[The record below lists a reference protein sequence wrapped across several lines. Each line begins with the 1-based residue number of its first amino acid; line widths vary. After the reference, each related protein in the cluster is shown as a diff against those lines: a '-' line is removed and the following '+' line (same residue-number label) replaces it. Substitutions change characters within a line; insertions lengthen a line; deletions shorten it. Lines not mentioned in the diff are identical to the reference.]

1 MIFLKKFLKFTY
13 GQYRSKIENLFNI
26 KRKLNTIRLNIIY
39 MNVKNKISFTCD
51 NLMVDRIINRQKAK
65 GYIPKDYR
73 TVMILNC
80 ENELI
85 NYKDYHEALSK
96 DGIFIV
102 LAYLI
107 FPTFET
113 AKEIKFEPNFEDDFY
128 HNFLITTRKT
138 RYIYLVPESRCPY
151 HYVSPDFFGIKVQI
165 IDDKYQVTFGGLFHD
180 EYPTE
185 FNGSVNIET
194 IVEDYEDEIQK
205 SMKYPE
211 KTIFIPFKDNDDK
224 LDKYSA
230 NNLINSKLLDFM
242 REELIF
248 KN

>member
-1 MIFLKKFLKFTY
+1 
-13 GQYRSKIENLFNI
+13 
-26 KRKLNTIRLNIIY
+26 

-65 GYIPKDYR
+65 GYIPEDYR

-165 IDDKYQVTFGGLFHD
+165 IDDLAAYFMM
-180 EYPTE
+180 
-185 FNGSVNIET
+185 NI
-194 IVEDYEDEIQK
+194 QPN
-205 SMKYPE
+205 SMALSILKQ
-211 KTIFIPFKDNDDK
+211 
-224 LDKYSA
+224 
-230 NNLINSKLLDFM
+230 LLKITRM
-242 REELIF
+242 KF
-248 KN
+248 KNQ